1 MYYHWGRVHLCNLW
15 LYKYPCLSEEA
26 RTHCLQTRHRHSLIC
41 VIVLNKS
48 HFLVLWLRRQSQH
61 LYHQN
66 TLKMNGKLNH
76 THCLYFQ
83 KIFLQSSKLFP
94 LSKNDGLLYSAKKL
108 MSRWNTNPIFI
119 KILHWANSANKKW
132 RIEQMAIYSSLDF
145 LSYFFT
151 ARTVKNCSYI

>member
-1 MYYHWGRVHLCNLW
+1 MTVYYYWGHVHLCNLW
-15 LYKYPCLSEEA
+15 PYNYPCLSKEA
-26 RTHCLQTRHRHSLIC
+26 RTHCLQTRHRHPRYVSLPSTK
-41 VIVLNKS
+41 VIS
-48 HFLVLWLRRQSQH
+48 WLRRHSQH

-66 TLKMNGKLNH
+66 TLKMNGKLDH

-83 KIFLQSSKLFP
+83 KIFLQSTKLFP

-108 MSRWNTNPIFI
+108 MSRWNTNPVFI